1 MEVAEVDLKVLLA
14 VQLVLVE
21 QVVQETL
28 EMGVMEL
35 QEQLI
40 LVVAVVA
47 AAEVHQATPQAVMRV
62 VEEVQVK

>member
-1 MEVAEVDLKVLLA
+1 VEVAEVDLKVLLA

-47 AAEVHQATPQAVMRV
+47 AAEVHQVIPQAVMRV